1 MIVEE
6 FMRTDFVSLRGSST
20 IKKVNQLLHQ
30 MNISYI
36 IITDENNKLEGIIT
50 FSDLFRHLLP
60 SYTDFL
66 THAEQNMLFPEKI
79 EKRATELVNKKA
91 KEIMTKEPEYVRPSL
106 PLIEAGALMLAHKVK
121 QLPVVEKGKVI
132 GVISYTDI
140 TWGFMLKNCKYF

>member
-1 MIVEE
+1 MIVEK
-6 FMRTDFVSLRGSST
+6 FMRTDFVSLRGNAT
-20 IKKVNQLLHQ
+20 IKRVNQLLHQ
-30 MNISYI
+30 MNTSYI
-36 IITDENNKLEGIIT
+36 LITDKNNKLEGIIT

-79 EKRATELVNKKA
+79 EEKAVELVNKKS
-91 KEIMTKEPEYVRPSL
+91 KEIMTKEPEFVHPNL
-106 PLIEAGALMLAHKVK
+106 PLIEAGAFMLAHKVK
-121 QLPVVEKGKVI
+121 QLPVVEKGKVV